1 MKILIISSFYKPGFR
16 AGGPI
21 QSVFN
26 LSKLMGNSFE
36 IFVLTQSNDFG
47 RVEKYEIQ
55 ENRWI
60 KDENYHIKY
69 LDSNDY
75 NIKTIISE
83 YNKLNPNIIYF
94 NSLFSKVT
102 WEFLIFN
109 FFKKYINKIIIAPRG
124 ELDKGALSLKKNK
137 KKIFLSLIKFL
148 FKNNITFHATTEME
162 KINISNIFFNKI
174 FVAENIPN
182 IIKIKPIKSSKEVE
196 ITNFVFISR
205 ISPKKNLNYCV
216 EIFKDIKV
224 DGEINFDI
232 IGPKED
238 KNYWNDVK
246 YEISKLPKNVN
257 VRYLGEIPNSQLVEK
272 TKEYH
277 FLFFPTLAEN
287 YGHIIYEC
295 LSYGIPVIISD
306 NTPWVEDSNGIFV
319 RNLKNR
325 LGFKNLIEF
334 LHKYDSNEYEKVSN
348 LAFKYSK
355 EKVNINKLINSYK
368 ILFDENKK

>member
-1 MKILIISSFYKPGFR
+1 MKILIVLSFYKPGFR

-47 RVEKYEIQ
+47 QVEKYQIQ
-55 ENRWI
+55 ENKWI
-60 KDENYHIKY
+60 KDENHYVKY
-69 LDSNDY
+69 LDSKDY

-83 YNKLNPNIIYF
+83 FYKLKPNIIYF

-102 WEFLIFN
+102 WVFLIYN
-109 FFKKYINKIIIAPRG
+109 FLKNNINKIIVAPRG

-137 KKIFLSLIKFL
+137 KRIFLSLIKIV
-148 FKNNITFHATTEME
+148 FKYNITFHATTEKE
-162 KINISNIFFNKI
+162 KININNLFLNKI
-174 FVAENIPN
+174 FIAENIPS
-182 IIKIKPIKSSKEVE
+182 IITSKPIKSSKEVA

-205 ISPKKNLNYCV
+205 ISPKKNLSYCV

-232 IGPKED
+232 IGPEED
-238 KNYWNDVK
+238 KNYWNNVK
-246 YEISKLPKNVN
+246 KEISKLPNNIN
-257 VRYLGEIPNSQLVEK
+257 VRYLGEIPHSQLLEK

-306 NTPWVEDSNGIFV
+306 NTPWQEDSNGIFV
-319 RNLKNR
+319 RTLKNR
-325 LGFKNLIEF
+325 LGFKNLIEL
-334 LHKYDSNEYEKVSN
+334 LHKYDCKEYDKVSN

-368 ILFDENKK
+368 NLFDENKK